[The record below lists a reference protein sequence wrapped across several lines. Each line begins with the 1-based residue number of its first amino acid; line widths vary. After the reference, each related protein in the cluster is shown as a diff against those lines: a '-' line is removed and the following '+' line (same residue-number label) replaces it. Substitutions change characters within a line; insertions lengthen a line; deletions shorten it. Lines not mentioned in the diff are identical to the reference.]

1 MEANKWGLTPERI
14 RHYNSKTMQLLSLY
28 LNLLPDMITPDAVEE
43 LARDMELTR
52 EYAYAVLMAS
62 ICGLDIAGRDRAYFE
77 AYFVPMI
84 REMDPFEFE
93 VDPYYD
99 TIRIPEKTRGK
110 WELKM
115 MELRPCEAFVR
126 DDFCIFPD
134 GRMIPQ
140 IGFFMRA
147 FPYPAALEGGREWM
161 TLMPNETVTTLPA
174 VYRAHGRVVTF
185 GLGLG
190 YFAFRASE
198 KENVESVTVVELSSD
213 AAALFRENI
222 LPQFPH
228 KEKVRVVV
236 ADAFDFLEHDMKDGD
251 FDFAFADIWH
261 DVGDGQALYH
271 RFLEYAPRF
280 PHTEFTYWLEDTIL
294 CYERPELWEG
304 Q

>member
-1 MEANKWGLTPERI
+1 MEANKWGFTPERI
-14 RHYNSKTMQLLSLY
+14 RRYNSETMHLLSLY
-28 LNLLPDMITPDAVEE
+28 LNLLPDIITPDAIEE
-43 LARDMELTR
+43 LVRDADISR
-52 EYAYAVLMAS
+52 EHAYAMMLAS
-62 ICGLDIAGRDRAYFE
+62 VCGLDIAGRDRAYFE
-77 AYFVPMI
+77 AYFLPMV

-93 VDPYYD
+93 IDPYYD
-99 TIRIPEKTRGK
+99 TVRIPEKKLGK
-110 WELKM
+110 WELKT

-126 DDFCIFPD
+126 DDFCVFPD

-147 FPYPAALEGGREWM
+147 FRYPAALEEGREWM
-161 TLMPNETVTTLPA
+161 TLMPNETVTTLPS

-190 YFAFRASE
+190 YFAFRAAE
-198 KENVESVTVVELSSD
+198 KESVKSVTVVELSKE
-213 AAALFRENI
+213 AAAVFCEHI

-236 ADAFDFLEHDMKDGD
+236 ADAFDFMENTMRDGD

-261 DVGDGQALYH
+261 DVGDGRELYH
-271 RFLEYAPRF
+271 RFLTYAERF

-294 CYERPELWEG
+294 CYERPELWA
-304 Q
+304 